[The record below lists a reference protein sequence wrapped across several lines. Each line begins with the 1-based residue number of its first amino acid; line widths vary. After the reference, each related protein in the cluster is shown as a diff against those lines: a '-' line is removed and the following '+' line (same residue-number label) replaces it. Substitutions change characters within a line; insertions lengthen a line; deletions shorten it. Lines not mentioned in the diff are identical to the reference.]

1 MKLDIVLDAD
11 TLSQIRKTVTAA
23 ESMGFDAIWTPETRH
38 DPFPQLALV
47 AEHTHDIELGTAIAV
62 AFARSP
68 MHTAY
73 VAWDMAR
80 YSQGR
85 FILGLGT
92 QIKPHIE
99 RRFAMPWSKPAARLR
114 EYILALRHIWRA
126 WQYNEKL
133 NFRGEFYKMTLMS
146 PFFNPGPIEHPDIPI
161 YIAGVNRR
169 LCELAGE
176 MCDGFHVHP
185 FHTIDYLRERIR
197 PWVAAGAEKAGR
209 SVEDVTFSTTVFVI
223 VGDDEQERAMRRQQ
237 VRMQIAFYA
246 STPSY
251 RPVLEQHEWG
261 EIGDALGKMA
271 VRKQWDKMPALITD
285 EMINVFAVTGDWD
298 EIGPAIQER
307 YGDLLQRATL
317 YIPFVP
323 GENDDGWRRLL
334 ASLKTD

>member
-1 MKLDIVLDAD
+1 
-11 TLSQIRKTVTAA
+11 
-23 ESMGFDAIWTPETRH
+23 
-38 DPFPQLALV
+38 
-47 AEHTHDIELGTAIAV
+47 
-62 AFARSP
+62 
-68 MHTAY
+68 
-73 VAWDMAR
+73 
-80 YSQGR
+80 
-85 FILGLGT
+85 
-92 QIKPHIE
+92 
-99 RRFAMPWSKPAARLR
+99 
-114 EYILALRHIWRA
+114 
-126 WQYNEKL
+126 
-133 NFRGEFYKMTLMS
+133 
-146 PFFNPGPIEHPDIPI
+146 
-161 YIAGVNRR
+161 
-169 LCELAGE
+169 
-176 MCDGFHVHP
+176 
-185 FHTIDYLRERIR
+185 
-197 PWVAAGAEKAGR
+197 
-209 SVEDVTFSTTVFVI
+209 
-223 VGDDEQERAMRRQQ
+223 MRRQQ